1 MTKEQLLKRKLQL
14 PHLLTSINNLQ
25 FTEAK
30 KTSIAPQIQTLFPNT
45 YSSPKLKLEY
55 TNHPPSHLAKRV
67 GVFFS
72 GGPAPGG
79 HNVLY
84 GLFEALKSLNPSS
97 TLIGFIDGPKGF
109 LEQNSKVITE
119 EIVKEYYNCG
129 GFHLLGSSR
138 TKIETHEH
146 FNQALTCAKALQLD
160 ALIVIG
166 GDDSNTNAAFLSEYF
181 KKVGQKTAVIGVPKT
196 IDGDL
201 KNEDIEISFGFD
213 TACKV
218 YSETIGNLLMDILS
232 SKKYYHFIKL
242 MGRAASHI
250 TLECAL
256 QTKPNLTFIGEEV
269 QAKNLSLKEIVEQIT
284 TLIVKRTKLKK
295 NYGLIL
301 IPEGLIDFIPEF
313 NLLNKEI
320 GTLICDFKSDF
331 DHCTQKLSPS
341 SQELIKQL
349 PKEILDAL
357 FSERDPHGNIPLT
370 QINTQDLLITLVQK
384 ELFKMD
390 AKFKKDLSFVSH
402 SLGYEGRSAHPTLF
416 DAHYCYALGYCAALL
431 AQFEHNGYL
440 ACVKNLKKSY
450 SDWTLFATP
459 LVSMLH
465 FEKRHNQDKAVI
477 KKALV
482 DLEKNPFKSFQKDR
496 DTWQYDD
503 CYISPGPIQF
513 FNDSHLCQT
522 NNFTLSHT

>member
-1 MTKEQLLKRKLQL
+1 MTIDKLLKRKLEI
-14 PHLLTSINNLQ
+14 PHLLSSLKNLQ
-25 FTEAK
+25 FTEIK
-30 KTSIAPQIQTLFPNT
+30 KTSVDPKIQALFPNT
-45 YSSPKLKLEY
+45 FSNSKLKLEY
-55 TNHPPSHLAKRV
+55 TNHTPLHTAKRV

-84 GLFEALKSLNPSS
+84 GLFEALKRLNPSS
-97 TLIGFIDGPKGF
+97 TLIGFLDGPKGF

-119 EIVKEYYNCG
+119 ELVKAHCNCG

-138 TKIETHEH
+138 TKIETEEH
-146 FNQALTCAKALQLD
+146 FNEALVCAKALQLD

-166 GDDSNTNAAFLSEYF
+166 GDDSNTNAAFLAEYF
-181 KKVGQKTAVIGVPKT
+181 KKVGQKTSVIGVPKT

-201 KNEDIEISFGFD
+201 KNEDVEISFGFD

-269 QAKNLSLKEIVEQIT
+269 QDKNLSLKDVVGQIT
-284 TLIVKRTKLKK
+284 TLILKRAELKK

-320 GTLICDFKSDF
+320 GSLLCDFKGDF
-331 DHCTQKLSPS
+331 NHCAQKLSPS

-370 QINTQDLLITLVQK
+370 QINTQDLLIALVQK
-384 ELFKMD
+384 ELFKMNQ
-390 AKFKKDLSFVSH
+390 KFKSELSFVSH
-402 SLGYEGRSAHPTLF
+402 SLGYEGRSAHPTIF
-416 DAHYCYALGYCAALL
+416 DANYCYALGYCAALL

-440 ACVKNLKKSY
+440 ACVKNLKKGSAEW
-450 SDWTLFATP
+450 SLFATP

-482 DLEKNPFKSFQKDR
+482 DLESNPFKTFQKER
-496 DTWQYDD
+496 ENWRYED
-503 CYISPGPIQF
+503 CYVSSGPIQF
-513 FNDSHLCQT
+513 FGDSSICDT
-522 NNFTLSHT
+522 RNFTLNQT